1 MSIIIIKQIYM
12 KKISILFIAILL
24 SASGIFAQSIYKVDP
39 AHTSVNF
46 KVKHMGITFV
56 SGKFEKFDGGII
68 GSPNDLE
75 NTRVFFNIDMSS
87 VNTSVT
93 MRDDHLRSPDFFEV
107 EKYPSMSF
115 ESTSIEKI
123 SEDKYLLNGKLQ
135 IKDKT
140 NDVTFDVKY
149 GGSVTGQGGTEVVG
163 FIAKNTINR
172 LDYNVSGD
180 PEGLGIGL
188 NVDIVLYL
196 EFKKE

>member
-1 MSIIIIKQIYM
+1 
-12 KKISILFIAILL
+12 
-24 SASGIFAQSIYKVDP
+24 
-39 AHTSVNF
+39 
-46 KVKHMGITFV
+46 MGITFV

-135 IKDKT
+135 IKD
-140 NDVTFDVKY
+140 
-149 GGSVTGQGGTEVVG
+149 TGQGGTEVVG
-163 FIAKNTINR
+163 FIAKNRINR